1 MAIINW
7 QQKVSPGPSPSPH
20 SHDTQAQGQG
30 RHKRLSHDKKG
41 DAGGHEGEGAA
52 ASSSPGSKTKSKMAS
67 VFGTKSWRRSFLDTA
82 DSLQQENQ
90 MEQEFYHERDVTEIE
105 DPKYRKRWYIISPD
119 RPFRKSW
126 DLFQALALFYLA
138 LLVPVRVGYDVNVKG
153 TPYLFDFNLELY
165 FMIDFVLNFLTGYE
179 NADDHGKI
187 ITEPKMIAMNYCR
200 SWMLV
205 DLLGLLPVDL
215 SIRISQKRFQCS
227 FQQDGCDVEDEQNSA
242 QLFKLFKLLRLFRL
256 IKLLRLIRIN
266 KLIERYQVRA

>member
-7 QQKVSPGPSPSPH
+7 QQKVSPGPS
-20 SHDTQAQGQG
+20 HDAQAHG

-41 DAGGHEGEGAA
+41 DGSDEGEGG
-52 ASSSPGSKTKSKMAS
+52 ASASPGGKASKVAS
-67 VFGTKSWRRSFLDTA
+67 IFGRSSWRKSFVDTA
-82 DSLQQENQ
+82 DSLQQETQ

-105 DPKYRKRWYIISPD
+105 DPKYKRRWYIISPD

-153 TPYLFDFNLELY
+153 APYLFDFNLELY
-165 FMIDFVLNFLTGYE
+165 FMIDFVLNFFTGYE

-187 ITEPKMIAMNYCR
+187 ITEPKMIAMNYCQ

-215 SIRISQKRFQCS
+215 SIRISQKRFRCS
-227 FQQDGCDVEDEQNSA
+227 FQQDGCDAEDDQNSA

-266 KLIERYQVRA
+266 KLIERYQVRP